1 MGYVA
6 DDRGDRAWSC
16 FKRLYRAMASDY
28 GCAFTPLFMR
38 RYSMRHALA
47 PVVLALLLTTGI
59 AAAQSA
65 PQPKRLE
72 GVQYYKVEYH
82 RFKPGKADEGRAF
95 IRKHYRPADRAAG
108 VQVLE
113 FTPITGDW
121 DWIAFFPVESD
132 FLAWER
138 AATSLRA
145 RTKFEEMAGG
155 SERAKKLDEEFANL
169 IQEVRV
175 EIMVRDLEK

>member
-1 MGYVA
+1 
-6 DDRGDRAWSC
+6 
-16 FKRLYRAMASDY
+16 
-28 GCAFTPLFMR
+28 
-38 RYSMRHALA
+38 MRHALA
-47 PVVLALLLTTGI
+47 FVVLALSATGI

-108 VQVLE
+108 VEVLE

-121 DWIAFFPVESD
+121 DWIAFFPVEPD
-132 FLAWER
+132 FLTYER
-138 AATSLRA
+138 SAISLRA
-145 RTKFEEMAGG
+145 RAKFEEMAGG
-155 SERAKKLDEEFANL
+155 SARATKLDEEFDDL
-169 IQEVRV
+169 IHEVRI
-175 EIMVRDLEK
+175 EIMIRDLEK